1 MAWKKDDKKSPKAQP
16 QAKALPASRRGRPPV
31 GTVAAK
37 ARFDKPK
44 KGGYHTRESTGGAK
58 AKAIRQAALADVRE
72 STVVDVPG
80 IMEHVRATMPI
91 REYLKETASEYNPYV
106 GRALCFV
113 IATSDLGLE
122 DAVALIKPELQ
133 ADGVKVPHHMVVYK
147 WRKEDKDFDTLYRD
161 ARLMQSHYLVDCAMR
176 YAKGPL
182 PAVTTRYQSTGPFG
196 PVTTTTTTDNVSRS
210 RLIVETIMRRAAQLN
225 PDYREKREEDGDKP
239 NEQLEALVAALNQ
252 GPAEPEDE

>member
-16 QAKALPASRRGRPPV
+16 QAKAAKVLPAGRRGRPPA

-37 ARFDKPK
+37 SRFDKPK

-58 AKAIRQAALADVRE
+58 AKAIRQAALAAVRE
-72 STVVDVPG
+72 DTVVDVPG
-80 IMEHVRATMPI
+80 IMEHVRATTTI
-91 REYLKETASEYNPYV
+91 RDYLAQPAAGYDEYV

-113 IATSDLGLE
+113 IATSDLGME
-122 DAVALIKPELQ
+122 DALADLKPEFD
-133 ADGVKVPHHMVVYK
+133 ADGVNVPSIMTVYR
-147 WRKEDKDFDTLYRD
+147 WRKESKEFDTLYRD

-182 PAVTTRYQSTGPFG
+182 NSEVRRVKSGGMLLSDEVT
-196 PVTTTTTTDNVSRS
+196 VTTTDNVSRS

-225 PDYREKREEDGDKP
+225 PDYREKREEDSDKP
-239 NEQLEALVAALNQ
+239 NEELEALVAALK
-252 GPAEPEDE
+252 GDDD

>member
-16 QAKALPASRRGRPPV
+16 QAKALPASRRGRPPA

-37 ARFDKPK
+37 ARFDTPK

-58 AKAIRQAALADVRE
+58 AKAIRQAALAAVRE

-80 IMEHVRATMPI
+80 IMEHVRATTTI
-91 REYLKETASEYNPYV
+91 RDYLAQPAAGYDEYV

-113 IATSDLGLE
+113 IATSDLGME
-122 DAVALIKPELQ
+122 DALAYLRPEFD
-133 ADGVKVPHHMVVYK
+133 ADRVNVPSIMTVYR
-147 WRKEDKDFDTLYRD
+147 WRKESKEFDTLYRD

-182 PAVTTRYQSTGPFG
+182 NSEVRRVKTGPEG
-196 PVTTTTTTDNVSRS
+196 IETTVTTTDNVSRS

-225 PDYREKREEDGDKP
+225 PDYREKREEDSDKP
-239 NEQLEALVAALNQ
+239 NEQLEALVAALK
-252 GPAEPEDE
+252 GGDDEDDD

>member
-16 QAKALPASRRGRPPV
+16 QAKALPASRRGRPPA

-58 AKAIRQAALADVRE
+58 AKAIRQAALQDVRDN
-72 STVVDVPG
+72 TVVDVEG
-80 IMEHVRATMPI
+80 VMAHVRATMPI
-91 REYLKETASEYNPYV
+91 AEYLKETSSEYNPYV

-122 DAVALIKPELQ
+122 DAMALVKPELE

-182 PAVTTRYQSTGPFG
+182 NSEVRKVKSGGALLSDEVT
-196 PVTTTTTTDNVSRS
+196 VTYTDNVSRS

-225 PDYREKREEDGDKP
+225 PDYREKREEDSDKP
-239 NEQLEALVAALNQ
+239 SEQLEALVAALK
-252 GPAEPEDE
+252 GGDDEDGD

>member
-1 MAWKKDDKKSPKAQP
+1 MAWKKDDKKSPVANV
-16 QAKALPASRRGRPPV
+16 LPASRKGRPPA

-44 KGGYHTRESTGGAK
+44 KGGYKTREGTGGAK
-58 AKAIRQAALADVRE
+58 AKAIRVAALQAVRDE
-72 STVVDVPG
+72 TVVDIPA
-80 IMEHVRATMPI
+80 IMDHVRSTTPV
-91 REYLKETASEYNPYV
+91 RDYLKQNATEYDPYV

-122 DAVALIKPELQ
+122 DAMDYLRPELE
-133 ADGVKVPHHMVVYK
+133 ADGVRPPHHIVIYK
-147 WRKEDKDFDTLYRD
+147 WRKDNPEFDKLFRD

-176 YAKGPL
+176 YAKGPHL
-182 PAVTTRYQSTGPFG
+182 GEVRRVKTGPEG
-196 PVTTTTTTDNVSRS
+196 VETTVTTTDNVSRS

-225 PDYREKREEDGDKP
+225 PDYREKREEDSDKP
-239 NEQLEALVAALNQ
+239 NEELMALVSALNH